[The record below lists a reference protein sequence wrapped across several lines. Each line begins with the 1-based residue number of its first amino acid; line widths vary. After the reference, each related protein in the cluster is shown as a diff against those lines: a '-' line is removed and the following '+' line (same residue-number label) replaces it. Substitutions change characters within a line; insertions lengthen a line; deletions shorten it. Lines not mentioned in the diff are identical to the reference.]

1 MKFSLVI
8 LLILLVS
15 CKSTTNTKYVKKTYY
30 SKGFAYIYNEI
41 DYDNKIINK
50 KIKPNEII
58 ISNNNI
64 RKGALL
70 KISNPTNGKNIIAK
84 NTKKINYPD
93 FYKIL
98 IVDNIADQLKLNKDF
113 PYIEIEE
120 IKKNKSF
127 IAKKA
132 EMHEDEKQ
140 VPNKAPVEKVKISNL
155 GKKTLNKTDLKPKFV
170 IILGNFYS
178 LDSAK
183 NLKKR
188 IYSESQLLKNKK
200 ISIKKINNNNYE
212 VFLGP
217 YYTINIIKND
227 YIALKQINFEEIDV
241 KIIK

>member
-1 MKFSLVI
+1 MKFSLII
-8 LLILLVS
+8 LLFFIVS
-15 CKSTTNTKYVKKTYY
+15 CKQTTSTKYEKKTYF
-30 SKGFAYIYNEI
+30 SKGFAYIYNEK
-41 DYDNKIINK
+41 DYENKIINK
-50 KIKPNEII
+50 KIKTNETI
-58 ISNNNI
+58 ISTNNI
-64 RKGALL
+64 RRGALL
-70 KISNPTNGKNIIAK
+70 KISNPRNSKYIIAK
-84 NTKKINYPD
+84 NSKKINYPD

-98 IVDNIADQLKLNKDF
+98 IVENIAQQLNLNKDY

-132 EMHEDEKQ
+132 EMHAEEKQ

-155 GKKTLNKTDLKPKFV
+155 GNKSINKLEEKPKFV

-178 LDSAK
+178 LNSAK

-200 ISIKKINNNNYE
+200 ISIKKINDNNYE

>member
-1 MKFSLVI
+1 MKFSLII

-15 CKSTTNTKYVKKTYY
+15 CKSTTSTKYVKKTFY
-30 SKGFAYIYNEI
+30 SKGFAYIYNEK

-64 RKGALL
+64 KKGALL

>member
-15 CKSTTNTKYVKKTYY
+15 CKPTTSTKYVKKTYY
-30 SKGFAYIYNEI
+30 SKGFAYIYNEK

-50 KIKPNEII
+50 KIKLNEII

-64 RKGALL
+64 KKGALL

-98 IVDNIADQLKLNKDF
+98 IVEKIAEQLKLNKDY

-132 EMHEDEKQ
+132 EMHADEKQ

-155 GKKTLNKTDLKPKFV
+155 GKKTLNKTDVKPKFV

-178 LDSAK
+178 LDSAQS
-183 NLKKR
+183 LKKR
-188 IYSESQLLKNKK
+188 IYSESQLLKDKK

>member
-1 MKFSLVI
+1 MKFSLII
-8 LLILLVS
+8 LLFFIVS
-15 CKSTTNTKYVKKTYY
+15 CKQTTSTKYEKKTYF
-30 SKGFAYIYNEI
+30 SKGFAYIYNEK
-41 DYDNKIINK
+41 DYENKIINK
-50 KIKPNEII
+50 KIKTNETI
-58 ISNNNI
+58 ISTNNI
-64 RKGALL
+64 RRGALL
-70 KISNPTNGKNIIAK
+70 KISNPRNGKNIIAK
-84 NTKKINYPD
+84 NSKKINYPD

-98 IVDNIADQLKLNKDF
+98 IMENIAQQLNLDKDF

-132 EMHEDEKQ
+132 EMHAEEKQ
-140 VPNKAPVEKVKISNL
+140 VPNKAPVEKVKISTL
-155 GKKTLNKTDLKPKFV
+155 GKKSINKLEKKPKFV

-178 LDSAK
+178 LNSAK

-188 IYSESQLLKNKK
+188 IYSDSQLLKDKK
-200 ISIKKINNNNYE
+200 ISIKKINDNNYE

>member
-1 MKFSLVI
+1 MKFSLII
-8 LLILLVS
+8 LLFFIVS
-15 CKSTTNTKYVKKTYY
+15 CKQTTSTKYEKKTYF
-30 SKGFAYIYNEI
+30 SKGFAYIYNEK
-41 DYDNKIINK
+41 DYENRIINK
-50 KIKPNEII
+50 KIKTNEII
-58 ISNNNI
+58 ISTNSI
-64 RKGALL
+64 RRGALL
-70 KISNPTNGKNIIAK
+70 KISNPRNGKNIIAK
-84 NTKKINYPD
+84 NSKKINYPD

-98 IVDNIADQLKLNKDF
+98 IMENIAQQLNLDKDF

-132 EMHEDEKQ
+132 EMHAEEKQ

-155 GKKTLNKTDLKPKFV
+155 GKKSINKLEKKPKFV

-178 LDSAK
+178 LNSAK

-188 IYSESQLLKNKK
+188 IYSDSQLLKDKK
-200 ISIKKINNNNYE
+200 ISIKKINDNNYE